1 MKLLT
6 VTNTKLLNFCIFL
19 LRCTVGAILFGHGAG
34 KVLQWFGG
42 FGMETTIK
50 FFSQQGIP
58 KLLTYVSSY
67 TEFIGGVL
75 LIVGLFTRLVAFAV
89 MINMLVASI
98 VSWPSGFI
106 AQNGAEYPFSL
117 LISSIIILLAGP
129 MKISLDFLL
138 FNRDE
143 VIRGLRRR

>member
-1 MKLLT
+1 MKPLT
-6 VTNTKLLNFCIFL
+6 VTNAKLLNFCIFL

-42 FGMETTIK
+42 YGMEATIK

-58 KLLTYVSSY
+58 ESLAYVSSY
-67 TEFIGGVL
+67 TEFLGGAL
-75 LIVGLFTRLVAFAV
+75 LIIGFFTRPVAFAV
-89 MINMLVASI
+89 MINMTVASV
-98 VSWPSGFI
+98 VSWAGGFI
-106 AQNGAEYPFSL
+106 GPTGAEYPFSL

-143 VIRGLRRR
+143 VIRELRRR